1 MKIGYYPG
9 TFDPITYG
17 HLDIIDRGS
26 KIFDKLYVSISL
38 NPDKNPLF
46 TTEERVALVKEVLK
60 DYENIEIVQSNILT
74 VEHCM
79 QLGASHI
86 LRGIRAV
93 TDYDYEFQLT
103 GFNRAISDKIDTVFL
118 MTSAKYSYL
127 SSSSVR
133 ELAQFGGDVSKFVP
147 NVVKEAIDRKFNK
160 TIKK

>member
-1 MKIGYYPG
+1 MRIGYYPG

-26 KIFDKLYVSISL
+26 RIFDKLYVSISL
-38 NPDKNPLF
+38 NPEKNPLF

-60 DYENIEIVQSNILT
+60 EYKNIEIVQSNILT
-74 VEHCM
+74 VEHCK

-103 GFNRAISDKIDTVFL
+103 GFNRAISDDIDTVFL
-118 MTSAKYSYL
+118 MTSAEYSYL

-133 ELAQFGGDVSKFVP
+133 ELAHFGGDVSKFVP
-147 NVVKEAIDRKFNK
+147 EVVKKAIDKKF
-160 TIKK
+160 KK